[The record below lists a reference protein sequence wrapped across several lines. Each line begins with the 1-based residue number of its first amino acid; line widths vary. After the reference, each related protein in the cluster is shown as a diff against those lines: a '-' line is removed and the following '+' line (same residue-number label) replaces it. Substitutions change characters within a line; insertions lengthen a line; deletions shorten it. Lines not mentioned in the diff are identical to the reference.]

1 MRPFPGIPETIL
13 VNVDNAL
20 AAGGGEGGEVS
31 GPVAEI
37 G

>member
-1 MRPFPGIPETIL
+1 MGPFSGIPETIL
-13 VNVDNAL
+13 VNVDDAL

-31 GPVAEI
+31 GAVAEI